1 MIAPCAGPL
10 APGARVVVIA
20 NPTSGQAEALASQL
34 ADALAIWR
42 RHGWLVDLV
51 HTRASGDATQIAARA
66 AAAGV
71 DLVIAAGG
79 DGTLNET
86 LNGLVGSDTALAP
99 LPIGTV
105 NVWARE
111 LALPRDIRALAE
123 LLPSLPRYRVDVGR
137 AGTRWFLLMAGIGFD
152 AAVVAGLQAHDKRRL
167 GILAYAMRAFAIARQ
182 YRGVRVRMVLDG
194 RVIRRWALMI
204 VLGNTPLYGGVMQL
218 TERARVGDGILDVCI
233 IRGSSI
239 IGLARAAGAALL
251 LRRASIDPRMEH
263 LRAREITIEA
273 RRPLPV
279 QVDGDLLG
287 ETPMQFTVADRA
299 LTVLMPPA
307 RAAALF
313 APPAPTGG
321 AV

>member
-1 MIAPCAGPL
+1 MIAPCAGPP

-20 NPTSGQAEALASQL
+20 NPTSGQAEALAGQM

-51 HTRASGDATQIAARA
+51 HTRASGDATHIAARA

-79 DGTLNET
+79 DGTLNEA

-137 AGTRWFLLMAGIGFD
+137 AGTRWFLLMAGVGFD

-218 TERARVGDGILDVCI
+218 TEHARVGDGVLDVCI

-239 IGLARAAGAALL
+239 IDLARAAGAALL

-263 LRAREITIEA
+263 LRARDITIET

-307 RAAALF
+307 RATALF
-313 APPAPTGG
+313 APPTPMGG
-321 AV
+321 SV

>member
-1 MIAPCAGPL
+1 M
-10 APGARVVVIA
+10 IA
-20 NPTSGQAEALASQL
+20 NPTSGQAEALAGQL
-34 ADALAIWR
+34 TDALAIWR

-79 DGTLNET
+79 DGTLNEA

-218 TERARVGDGILDVCI
+218 TEHARVGDGVLDVCI

-239 IGLARAAGAALL
+239 IDLARAAGAALL

-263 LRAREITIEA
+263 LRARDITIET

-307 RAAALF
+307 RATALF
-313 APPAPTGG
+313 APPTPMGG
-321 AV
+321 SV

>member
-1 MIAPCAGPL
+1 M
-10 APGARVVVIA
+10 
-20 NPTSGQAEALASQL
+20 
-34 ADALAIWR
+34 
-42 RHGWLVDLV
+42 
-51 HTRASGDATQIAARA
+51 
-66 AAAGV
+66 
-71 DLVIAAGG
+71 IAAGG

-86 LNGLVGSDTALAP
+86 LNGLVGSGTALAP

-167 GILAYAMRAFAIARQ
+167 GMLAYAMRAFAIARQ

-218 TERARVGDGILDVCI
+218 TEHARFGDGVLDVCI

-239 IGLARAAGAALL
+239 IDLARAAGAALL

-263 LRAREITIEA
+263 LRARDITIET
-273 RRPLPV
+273 RKPLPV

-287 ETPMQFTVADRA
+287 QTPMQFTVADRA

-307 RAAALF
+307 RATALF
-313 APPAPTGG
+313 VPPTPTGG
-321 AV
+321 SV

>member
-1 MIAPCAGPL
+1 MIAPCAGPP

-20 NPTSGQAEALASQL
+20 NPTSGQAEALAGQM

-51 HTRASGDATQIAARA
+51 HTRASGDATHIAARA

-79 DGTLNET
+79 DGTLNEA
-86 LNGLVGSDTALAP
+86 LNGLVGSDTALGP

-123 LLPSLPRYRVDVGR
+123 FLPSLPRYRVDVGR

-218 TERARVGDGILDVCI
+218 TEHARVGDGVLDVCI

-239 IGLARAAGAALL
+239 IDLARAAGAALL

-263 LRAREITIEA
+263 LRARDITIET

-307 RAAALF
+307 RATAHF
-313 APPAPTGG
+313 APPTPMGG
-321 AV
+321 SV